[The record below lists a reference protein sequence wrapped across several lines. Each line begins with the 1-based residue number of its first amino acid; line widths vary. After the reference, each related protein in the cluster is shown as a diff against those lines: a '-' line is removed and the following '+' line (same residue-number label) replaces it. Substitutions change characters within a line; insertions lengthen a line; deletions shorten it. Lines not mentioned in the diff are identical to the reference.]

1 MHSRSATGA
10 RRARLS
16 GVPRA
21 ALCACGATI
30 ALLALPAPAAL
41 AAGGSG
47 GPQSR
52 DGLSAAPRVHA
63 AGLGTPG
70 ELLAPGRVEELLAQL
85 PVKDLSAAQT
95 AQFLAKL
102 EGIEGLASLET
113 GLLGGKPF
121 GVVHLEEGLGE
132 GIEGLGAS
140 ATLGELQ
147 KADGLLPTLES
158 KLNGLLGLALDTEQK
173 QELTQA
179 LEKLDLTQ
187 LVGTLLAGAKEPTQL
202 TGLTTL
208 AQGLVEKLGGQSGV
222 EQLLGAK
229 LEGPFSA
236 TTVEGAAKQLG
247 SSTETVSDELG
258 QTAATLPAT
267 SKMLTAPVAGNK
279 LLTIAPAAVKGVG
292 PAVKGLALGLLG
304 GEEETGGKGGEEK
317 GGSGSGEGKG
327 SSGSGEGKG
336 GEGSGSGEGKGG
348 SGLGQGGGN
357 PQGTGGAGGQGSNA
371 STGATTLVVNIPP
384 GSSAAGA
391 AAKGAAGK
399 AKTKTRRVAVVSVR
413 TRGDL
418 AMVLVAVPAAG
429 RLTLSGPGLVARTLT
444 VRKAGRVSVEL
455 RLSKAGAATL
465 RRRRRAPLK
474 VALHVS
480 FKASNGA
487 TSSATGTAAF
497 S

>member
-10 RRARLS
+10 RRATLC
-16 GVPRA
+16 GAPRA
-21 ALCACGATI
+21 ALCACGAAI
-30 ALLALPAPAAL
+30 ALLALPAPATL

-95 AQFLAKL
+95 AEFLAKL
-102 EGIEGLASLET
+102 EGIEGLANLET
-113 GLLGGKPF
+113 GLLGGELF

-158 KLNGLLGLALDTEQK
+158 KLNGLLGLLGLALDTEQK

-187 LVGTLLAGAKEPTQL
+187 LVGTLLAGANEPAQL
-202 TGLTTL
+202 TGLSTL

-279 LLTIAPAAVKGVG
+279 LLAVAPAAVKGVA

-304 GEEETGGKGGEEK
+304 GEEEAGSKGGEEK
-317 GGSGSGEGKG
+317 GGSGSGEGTG
-327 SSGSGEGKG
+327 GNGSGEGKG
-336 GEGSGSGEGKGG
+336 GEGKGG

-357 PQGTGGAGGQGSNA
+357 PQGTGVGGAGGQGSTA

-384 GSSAAGA
+384 NSSATGA
-391 AAKGAAGK
+391 SGKGAAK
-399 AKTKTRRVAVVSVR
+399 AKRETPKVAVVSVH

-418 AMVLVAVPAAG
+418 ATVLVAVPTAG
-429 RLTLSGPGLVARTLT
+429 RLTLSGPGLTAHTVT
-444 VRKAGRVSVEL
+444 VRGAGRVSVEL

-465 RRRRRAPLK
+465 RRRRRAALK
-474 VALHVS
+474 VALRVS
-480 FKASNGA
+480 FKASNGVA
-487 TSSATGTAAF
+487 SSATRTVAF